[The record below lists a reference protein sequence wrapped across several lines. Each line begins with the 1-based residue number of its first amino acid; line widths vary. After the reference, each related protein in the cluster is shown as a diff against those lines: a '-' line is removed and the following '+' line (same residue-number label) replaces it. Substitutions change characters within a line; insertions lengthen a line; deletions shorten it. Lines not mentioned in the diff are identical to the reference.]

1 MSKLSIPN
9 CKKTDLSKLNKQ
21 VQDLFSKKKAST
33 VEICLLSAGIRD
45 KYLTQVD
52 GRPAY
57 AAEFNNWIENGS
69 GRSQYGDKS
78 NFTKY
83 AGAGDAINYFANI
96 KKPKKDDF
104 DYVNALPLNSVS
116 ALYEI
121 NKIISVLDGVVDHRA
136 QPRIFTLFHGRV
148 QRRSGKDEVG
158 ETNTNENKKL
168 IHPQSRANDLKN
180 WREGW
185 EGWISSATKVVKP
198 AVEGIKFTELRINT
212 SLFEWNQA
220 GKKSDS
226 QVSFKEFSEELARLQ
241 KVLLAEGFIS
251 TDKNK
256 GIFKLDISEQQLA
269 SLQANYEAKEQK
281 VKEKIDK
288 QRAEAAGTSKKQKY
302 KESA

>member
-21 VQDLFSKKKAST
+21 VKDLFSKKKAST

-45 KYLTQVD
+45 KYLVSNDD
-52 GRPAY
+52 GRAVY
-57 AAEFNNWIENGS
+57 APEFNNWIDTGS
-69 GRSQYGDKS
+69 GASQYGDRS

-83 AGAGDAINYFANI
+83 AGAGDAISYFANI

-121 NKIISVLDGVVDHRA
+121 NKIISVLDGVLDHRK
-136 QPRIFTLFHGRV
+136 QPRIFTLFHGWV
-148 QRRSGKDEVG
+148 QRTSEKDKAG
-158 ETNTNENKKL
+158 ETNTRIGKL
-168 IHPQSRANDLKN
+168 IHSQSTASDLKK

-185 EGWISSATKVVKP
+185 VSPAAKVVKP
-198 AVEGIKFTELRINT
+198 PVEGIKFTELRINR

-220 GKKSDS
+220 GMKDG
-226 QVSFKEFSEELARLQ
+226 QLSFQDFNRELDRLQ

-251 TDKNK
+251 TDGNK
-256 GIFKLDISEQQLA
+256 RIFELDISDEQLA
-269 SLQANYEAKEQK
+269 SLQAKYEAKEQK

-288 QRAEAAGTSKKQKY
+288 LRAEAAGMSKKQKY
-302 KESA
+302 KESV